1 MPTYRFFEAA
11 KTSAN
16 QDKAGQRTQFEEFNL
31 STRERSQSRKRKSI
45 TAQETTEEVQLRKIK
60 TYTFKASKM
69 PDFSDTYNGVKPPSP
84 KKLTSFTPFNLSTV
98 QRGEEKE
105 AKFKQTIEAE
115 ELKLKNSTQFKATPL
130 KEIKGKALASRV
142 KSDKKTTKA
151 VGITLSSS
159 KRSVKREQFN
169 EELRQKEILKAE
181 QKALE
186 EQERL
191 K

>member
-1 MPTYRFFEAA
+1 M
-11 KTSAN
+11 
-16 QDKAGQRTQFEEFNL
+16 
-31 STRERSQSRKRKSI
+31 
-45 TAQETTEEVQLRKIK
+45 
-60 TYTFKASKM
+60 
-69 PDFSDTYNGVKPPSP
+69 
-84 KKLTSFTPFNLSTV
+84 
-98 QRGEEKE
+98 
-105 AKFKQTIEAE
+105 
-115 ELKLKNSTQFKATPL
+115 
-130 KEIKGKALASRV
+130 KGKALASRV

-169 EELRQKEILKAE
+169 EELRQKEIIKAE